1 MSDTI
6 DTKFETIGQG
16 KYCGHNT
23 TAEYVIRD
31 ASAWQ
36 DLWKQTKSN
45 SFPQP
50 AVPEIDFSKE
60 MVLGAYL
67 GQRRRGGYGIEISKV
82 QERGNCL
89 EVYIKEST
97 PKPGMMTTMAL
108 TQPYHLVKT
117 ALTDKE
123 VKFVR

>member
-6 DTKFETIGQG
+6 DTKFETIDKGY
-16 KYCGHNT
+16 YCGHT
-23 TAEYVIRD
+23 SSAEYVVRD
-31 ASAWQ
+31 ASEWQ
-36 DLWKQTKSN
+36 RLWKQTRN
-45 SFPQP
+45 SVPQP

-67 GQRRRGGYGIEISKV
+67 GQKSSGGYGIKISRV
-82 QERGNCL
+82 QERDNCL
-89 EVYIKEST
+89 EVDVKESA
-97 PKPGMMTTMAL
+97 PEPGMITTMAL

-123 VKFVR
+123 VKFIR